1 METYQFESKPG
12 DVVILPNGELGIVT
26 GWDMFYSKIL
36 YVYPLFAGWLRRFF
50 WRITNKYECAD
61 REINNLV
68 KICDAGEF
76 FKERDDLTSF
86 IIPNLW
92 RIRLLAEREYN
103 RLLGLVDEE
112 DFLELE
118 MATPHP

>member
-26 GWDMFYSKIL
+26 GWEMFYSKTL

-61 REINNLV
+61 GEINNMV
-68 KICDAGEF
+68 KICNAGEF
-76 FKERDDLTSF
+76 FKRKNDLTSF

-92 RIRLLAEREYN
+92 KIQSLAERELD
-103 RLLGLVDEE
+103 RLFGLADEE
-112 DFLELE
+112 DFRELE
-118 MATPHP
+118 RTAPHP